1 MKQFFSAFMLL
12 FFLLSNHQSS
22 ADAVMVNKAMQA
34 SSIAEFYI
42 DAQGVRVELEIGVN
56 SAEDFKALFPETV
69 YRQMGFGD
77 KPLDD
82 RLKQFFSEQLVLM
95 DQDKKILRGQLTA
108 IAPSKRVLRD
118 PINGTPLP
126 IQKDAPDVIRASL
139 RYHYNGDDLP
149 VELAFITPA
158 ASDVGFVAYHNGVAV
173 NDFRFFSP
181 ELVLN
186 LDWQDAW
193 YSSFNSRNMKRQY
206 SAPMSGFIYI
216 EPFEVRKEIIA
227 RPKDLQRWI
236 DLGLDGVQEISVDM
250 QGQIKEKV
258 AEFLAKHQAIT
269 IDGTPVKGILDSVN
283 FLERTLT
290 SSRVI
295 DPPEPLNVDS
305 AIIGSIFVYP
315 RNGILPQKVVMDW
328 DLWDGRITRVPVSAV
343 DQAGPFPSYLESD
356 GRQLVW
362 ENFLQHPDVP
372 QLNIVE
378 LPAETWQTLLHKSRA
393 VFVILVFVLLVWLGF
408 RARQRQP
415 LIAVAVTSGVIIVA
429 CSLSFYFGESN
440 QPKKARATAIIGDLL
455 HNIYRAFDYREE
467 SDIYDVLDRS
477 VTGDLLTDIFLDT
490 KRSLVVA
497 NQGGARAKV
506 KNIALE
512 YVTLKPSDDD
522 DRFEAEASWV
532 VSGSVGHWG
541 HIHQRNNR
549 YQAILSIAVVGK
561 QWKLEEMTVLHEER
575 L

>member
-1 MKQFFSAFMLL
+1 MLL